1 MTDPVFTNCV
11 QKLIQSFEEIQPQA
25 HTDYFGKNKLSILL
39 SLVIQHVRY
48 YNDLVQYDTSFKMV
62 DDDLRKTMGKI
73 RYHYFQNYDL
83 TQYRQKLGII

>member
-39 SLVIQHVRY
+39 SLVI
-48 YNDLVQYDTSFKMV
+48 
-62 DDDLRKTMGKI
+62 
-73 RYHYFQNYDL
+73 
-83 TQYRQKLGII
+83 